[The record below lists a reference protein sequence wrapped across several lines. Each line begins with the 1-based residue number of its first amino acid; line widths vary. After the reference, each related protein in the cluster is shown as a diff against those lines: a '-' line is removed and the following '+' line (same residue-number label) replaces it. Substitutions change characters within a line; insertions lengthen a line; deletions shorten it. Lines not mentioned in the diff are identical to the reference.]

1 MHLKTIKLAG
11 FKSFVDPTTIPVS
24 SNLIGIVGPNG
35 CGKSNII
42 DAVRWVMGESSARH
56 LRGDSMADV
65 IFNGS
70 SARKP
75 VGQASVEL
83 VFDNGDGRA
92 GGQFARYSEI
102 SIRREASRDGRSE
115 YFLNKT
121 RCRRK
126 DITDL
131 LLGTGLGP
139 RAYSIIEQDMVSR
152 VVEAKPEELRAFF
165 EEAAGVSK
173 YRERRRETETRMRH
187 ARENLARVEDIRQEL
202 ETQLRRLKRQSRAAA
217 RYKELKTEE
226 RRARAEWLALR
237 WRTLDEQVQQADRTI
252 AAHDVALERALA
264 EQRATEATIEK
275 IRESQGQAA
284 ERFNEVQ
291 AQFYSVGAE
300 IAGVEQAIAHARER
314 HQHRQRELEQL
325 NQAWNE
331 ASAHLRGDLE
341 RMQELGT
348 ALEQGAGR
356 ADEQRRTREQTARAL
371 VDAESTVAAWQ
382 LEWDAFSE
390 AALEPAKAR
399 EIQRARRAQL
409 EPHITELEAGLAR
422 LHEELEA
429 IRAELGGA
437 ALGALREREQACAEA
452 RVQRERELT
461 EIDLRIKQLRQREDE
476 LDAESAQVQ
485 GERQRSEARL
495 ASLHELQAAAEGRDD
510 GALIEWLAERGLE
523 DAPRL
528 ASLIEVESGWERAVE
543 AILGARLAAVGVKRL
558 DAFAKGLE
566 GHTAPR
572 LALVELGRAAEVP
585 LQGNRPT
592 LLQYAKAGADLA
604 PLLAGVYVSPDLAQA
619 LAMRSE
625 LAPHEAIVTPQGAVV
640 GRNWLDLGGMDATHS
655 GMIERGREIEQCTA
669 DSQRL
674 HARLDEL
681 LQTRSSLRADLAR
694 LEDEHKRGRE
704 RLEQELEGLTSLRT
718 ERAQLEAR
726 AAQLAERASRIEQ
739 EQTDTSTRLERE
751 RRALAEASRLLQEA
765 EGLGEAQE
773 RRRSELQKRRDE
785 LRSALERARRESA
798 AAQEALHALEMERER
813 LQAAL
818 ESTRESASRLEG
830 QLKQFLAR
838 REELQ
843 HTVDQE
849 GDPGAALRARLD
861 EFLKQ
866 RVQVEQRLGEARAQV
881 EQLERNLRASEQTRA
896 EQAKRVQEI
905 RAEHEE
911 GRVKRQEVVAR
922 RDGIGE
928 QVVEGG
934 FELQQ
939 ALAGLPADATEETW
953 RERLQGLAERIER
966 LGAIN
971 LVAIEEYQ
979 EQSQRKEYLD
989 KQHKDLADALST
1001 LEEAIRKM
1009 DRETRA
1015 RFKDTFERVNAGF
1028 QAFFP
1033 RLFGGGS
1040 AYLELTEGDLLTTGV
1055 AVMARPPGKRN
1066 STIHLLSGGEK
1077 ALTAVALLFAL
1088 FELNPAPFCLLDE
1101 VDAPLDD
1108 ANVERYCETLATL
1121 SHKTQL
1127 VYVTHNKISMET
1139 ANVLIGVTMTEPG
1152 VSRLVAVDV
1161 GEALEMAAR

>member
-1 MHLKTIKLAG
+1 MRLKTIKLAG

-42 DAVRWVMGESSARH
+42 DAVRWVMGESSARQ

-83 VFDNGDGRA
+83 LFDNGDGRA

-102 SIRREASRDGRSE
+102 SIRREAARDGRSE

-165 EEAAGVSK
+165 EEAAGISK

-217 RYKELKTEE
+217 RYKELKAEE
-226 RRARAEWLALR
+226 RRARAEWLGLR
-237 WRTLDEQVQQADRTI
+237 WRTLDEQVQQGDRTI
-252 AAHDVALERALA
+252 AGHDVALERALA
-264 EQRATEATIEK
+264 EQRATEAAIEK
-275 IRESQGQAA
+275 IRASQAQTN
-284 ERFNEVQ
+284 EHFNEVQ

-300 IAGVEQAIAHARER
+300 IAGVEQAIEHARER
-314 HQHRQRELEQL
+314 QQARQRELEQL

-331 ASAHLRGDLE
+331 ASAHLRSDRE
-341 RMQELGT
+341 RMQELGA
-348 ALEQGAGR
+348 ALEQGVER
-356 ADEQRRTREQTARAL
+356 AQQRRRMREQTAQAL
-371 VDAESTVAAWQ
+371 LDAEAAMASWQ
-382 LEWDAFSE
+382 AERDAFAE
-390 AALEPAKAR
+390 TAAEPAQAR

-409 EPHITELEAGLAR
+409 EPHIAELETGFAR
-422 LHEELEA
+422 LAEELEG
-429 IRAELGGA
+429 IRAELAGSE
-437 ALGALREREQACAEA
+437 LSALRQREQACGDA
-452 RVQRERELT
+452 RAQGEREL
-461 EIDLRIKQLRQREDE
+461 EEMEGRVKQLRARADE
-476 LDAESAQVQ
+476 LDAEMGQVR
-485 GERQRSEARL
+485 GEQQRSEARL
-495 ASLHELQAAAEGRDD
+495 TSLRELQAAAEGRDD
-510 GALIEWLAERGLE
+510 AALNEWLAARGLE

-528 ASLIEVESGWERAVE
+528 AGLLAVEPGWERAVE
-543 AILGARLAAVGVKRL
+543 AVLGARLAAVGVERL
-558 DAFAKGLE
+558 EALAKGLE
-566 GHTAPR
+566 GAAAMR
-572 LALVELGRAAEVP
+572 LALIELGHAAQP
-585 LQGNRPT
+585 PPASARPT
-592 LLQYAKAGADLA
+592 LLQHSKASADLA

-619 LAMRSE
+619 LALRSE
-625 LAPHEAIVTPQGAVV
+625 LAVHESIVTPRGAIV
-640 GRNWLDLGGMDATHS
+640 GRNWLSLARMDETHS
-655 GMIERGREIEQCTA
+655 GMIERERQIEQCAA

-674 HARLDEL
+674 RARADEL
-681 LQTRSSLRADLAR
+681 AQKRAALRAELER
-694 LEDEHKRGRE
+694 LEGEHRRGRE
-704 RLEQELEGLTSLRT
+704 RLEEELERLTSLRT

-726 AAQLAERASRIEQ
+726 GAQLAERAERIER
-739 EQTDTSTRLERE
+739 EQAETSARLERE
-751 RRALAEASRLLQEA
+751 RQALAETSRLLQEA
-765 EGLGEAQE
+765 EGLGETQE
-773 RRRSELQKRRDE
+773 RRRRELHERRDR
-785 LRSALERARRESA
+785 LRAALEHARRESA
-798 AAQEALHALEMERER
+798 GAQEALHALEMERER

-830 QLKQFLAR
+830 QLKQFLAH

-843 HTVDQE
+843 QAVNQQ

-861 EFLKQ
+861 DFLRQ
-866 RVQVEQRLGEARAQV
+866 RVQVEQRLNDARAQV
-881 EQLERNLRASEQTRA
+881 EELERRLRTNEQSRA

-911 GRVKRQEVVAR
+911 ARVQRQELVAR
-922 RDGIGE
+922 RDGIAE

-934 FELQQ
+934 FELPQ
-939 ALAGLPADATEETW
+939 ALAGLPAEATEEAW
-953 RERLQGLAERIER
+953 RDRVQGLAARIER

-989 KQHKDLADALST
+989 KQHQDLADALAT

-1108 ANVERYCETLATL
+1108 ANVERYCETLAAL
-1121 SHKTQL
+1121 SQKTQL

>member
-1 MHLKTIKLAG
+1 MRLKTIKLAG
-11 FKSFVDPTTIPVS
+11 FKSFVDSTSIPVS

-83 VFDNGDGRA
+83 VFDNGDGSA
-92 GGQFARYSEI
+92 GGQFARYTEI
-102 SIRREASRDGRSE
+102 SIRREAARDGRSE

-165 EEAAGVSK
+165 EEAAGISK

-217 RYKELKTEE
+217 RYKELKAEE

-237 WRTLDEQVQQADRTI
+237 WRTLDVQVQQADRSI
-252 AAHDVALERALA
+252 ATHDVEFERALA

-275 IRESQGQAA
+275 IRNAQADAA
-284 ERFNEVQ
+284 EHFNQVQ
-291 AQFYSVGAE
+291 GQFYSVGAE
-300 IAGVEQAIAHARER
+300 IAGLEQAIEHARER
-314 HQHRQRELEQL
+314 HQQRLRELEQL

-331 ASAHLRGDLE
+331 ASAHLRADLE
-341 RMQELGT
+341 RMRELGS

-356 ADEQRRTREQTARAL
+356 LAEQRRSREQGMQAL
-371 VDAESTVAAWQ
+371 HDTEAAMSAWQ
-382 LEWDAFSE
+382 NEWDQFTE
-390 AALEPAKAR
+390 AAAEPEKMR

-409 EPHITELEAGLAR
+409 EPHIGQLQARGARLAAELEQ
-422 LHEELEA
+422 
-429 IRAELGGA
+429 IRAALAASALAELHA
-437 ALGALREREQACAEA
+437 REQACAHTCAEG
-452 RVQRERELT
+452 EH
-461 EIDLRIKQLRQREDE
+461 E
-476 LDAESAQVQ
+476 LDALEVRLKELRARE
-485 GERQRSEARL
+485 GELGVEAEELRGEQQHCDSRL
-495 ASLHELQAAAEGRDD
+495 ASLRALQSAAEGRDD
-510 GALIEWLAERGLE
+510 AALGEWLAAHGLE
-523 DAPRL
+523 RAPRL
-528 ASLIEVESGWERAVE
+528 AALLAVEPGWERAVE
-543 AILGARLAAVGVKRL
+543 TVLGAQLAAVCVERL
-558 DAFAKGLE
+558 ERLALALE
-566 GHTAPR
+566 GHTDLH
-572 LALVELGRAAEVP
+572 LALLAVGENAAAPEA
-585 LQGNRPT
+585 GSRPT
-592 LLQYAKAGADLA
+592 LLGKVKASADLA
-604 PLLAGVYVSPDLAQA
+604 PLLAGIYVSPDLPQA
-619 LAMRSE
+619 LAMRAQLATRE
-625 LAPHEAIVTPQGAVV
+625 LVVTPEGVLV
-640 GRNWLDLGGMDATHS
+640 GRNWLRLAGAREAQA
-655 GMIERGREIEQCTA
+655 GMIGREREIEQCSTES
-669 DSQRL
+669 DGLQQRL
-674 HARLDEL
+674 QAL
-681 LQTRSSLRADLAR
+681 LQARTALRAELVRFEGERDSCRTR
-694 LEDEHKRGRE
+694 LHIERE
-704 RLEQELEGLTSLRT
+704 RLTALRA
-718 ERAQLEAR
+718 ERAQQDAR
-726 AAQLAERASRIEQ
+726 CAQLAERTAQIEREQQ
-739 EQTDTSTRLERE
+739 EMEAQLERE
-751 RRALAEASRLLQEA
+751 RRALAEADELLQQA
-765 EGLGEAQE
+765 EGQSDQQQRRRGELIE
-773 RRRSELQKRRDE
+773 RRDASRAR
-785 LRSALERARRESA
+785 LEQARREA
-798 AAQEALHALEMERER
+798 VTVQETLHALEMERER

-818 ESTRESASRLEG
+818 DSTRASTGRLEG
-830 QLKQFLAR
+830 QLKQLTDR
-838 REELQ
+838 REELRHALAGQ
-843 HTVDQE
+843 GE
-849 GDPGAALRARLD
+849 PGAELRERLNT
-861 EFLKQ
+861 FLQ
-866 RVQVEQRLGEARAQV
+866 ERVQVEQRLNAART
-881 EQLERNLRASEQTRA
+881 EMEGLEGRLRASEQDRA
-896 EQAKRVQEI
+896 DQGKRVQEI
-905 RAEHEE
+905 RELHEE
-911 GRVKRQEVVAR
+911 GRVRRQELLTR
-922 RDGIGE
+922 RDGLAE
-928 QVVEGG
+928 QVTESG
-934 FELQQ
+934 F
-939 ALAGLPADATEETW
+939 ALADVVAGLPAQATEEAW
-953 RERLQGLAERIER
+953 QACVQDLGARIER

-979 EQSQRKEYLD
+979 EQSQRKAYLD
-989 KQHKDLADALST
+989 KQHQDLSEALAM

-1015 RFKDTFERVNAGF
+1015 RFKETFDRVNAGF

-1055 AVMARPPGKRN
+1055 TVMARPPGKRN

-1077 ALTAVALLFAL
+1077 ALTAVALLFSL

-1127 VYVTHNKISMET
+1127 IYVTHNKISMET

-1161 GEALEMAAR
+1161 DEALQMAAR